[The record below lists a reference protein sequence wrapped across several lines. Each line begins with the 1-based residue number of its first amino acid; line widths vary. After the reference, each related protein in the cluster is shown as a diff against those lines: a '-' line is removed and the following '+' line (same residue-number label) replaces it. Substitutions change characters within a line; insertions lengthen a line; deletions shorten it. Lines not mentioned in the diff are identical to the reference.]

1 MSALTYPTRT
11 AMVRNIL
18 REYRATDV
26 ATRLDGAGW
35 YASAQMIAM
44 TIALETGL
52 ALEQAIGVIA
62 ALSPQQQWWQNVML
76 ARQAAEAGVM
86 VQGHTTDNMRKV
98 NEILQGADPLDVLG
112 GLKVRSFYVNIL
124 EAGTDDGV
132 TIDRHAWRTVCGRHE
147 LGQRSAVPTDKAYQL
162 AVDAFQQAARH
173 CEGITAAQLQAI
185 VWIPRA
191 A

>member
-1 MSALTYPTRT
+1 
-11 AMVRNIL
+11 
-18 REYRATDV
+18 
-26 ATRLDGAGW
+26 
-35 YASAQMIAM
+35 MIAM

-52 ALEQAIGVIA
+52 ALEQAIGIIA

-76 ARQAAEAGVM
+76 ARQASEAGVM

-98 NEILQGADPLDVLG
+98 NEILQGAEPLDVLG

-147 LGQRSAVPTDKAYQL
+147 LGQRSAVPTDKAYLL
-162 AVDAFQQAARH
+162 AAEAFQAAARH
-173 CEGITAAQLQAI
+173 CEEPITAAQLQAT